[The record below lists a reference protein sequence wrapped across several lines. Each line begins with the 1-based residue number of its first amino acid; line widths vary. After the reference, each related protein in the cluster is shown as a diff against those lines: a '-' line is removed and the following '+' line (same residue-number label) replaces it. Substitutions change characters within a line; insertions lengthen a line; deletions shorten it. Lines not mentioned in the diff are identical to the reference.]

1 MSQASQAIESAA
13 LLLPPEERARLAE
26 RLLASL
32 DVDPEIEKAWDEE
45 IKRRLVAW
53 EAGLLKE
60 VPWEEV
66 RAQARTLLGATTA

>member
-13 LLLPPEERARLAE
+13 LLLSTEERARLAE

-32 DVDPEIEKAWDEE
+32 DVDPEIEAAWDEE
-45 IKRRLVAW
+45 IKRRLEDW
-53 EAGLLKE
+53 EAGLVKG

-66 RAQARTLLGATTA
+66 RETIRSRLAAK